1 MEAWLNEVVCAW
13 LGLSPDEQWG
23 TLVVPLFAL
32 VAVLLVVST
41 YVDEE
46 VA

>member
-1 MEAWLNEVVCAW
+1 MSEAFNAAVCAW